1 MLNEEKRKIDLHLPT
16 GWNDCTTEELE
27 HIAASILLR
36 TQMQDRYRPFDWIAV
51 KIDVL
56 LAVNGLDVVS
66 TVNDGTA
73 VGDSDL
79 SFIVRFRRPSIW
91 QRIRM
96 RIGRTAVQFHRN
108 NDTDAFELPVGYV
121 QALCEKL
128 DWIDDEKAAPLVNF
142 PYPTLKLKGRTF
154 EGPAPMMDGYR
165 WNEYRLLQDWM
176 QLYMMQQNRAIQIA
190 SSRKVT
196 AQLLRQSAADVDYA
210 RRHFLATLFHLSD
223 YSAKADYS
231 DVFSDFDPVKF
242 QVILFWWSALMQQLA
257 KKFPRV
263 FKVQPIKKGQKNQ
276 SPWDFYNRV
285 TATLAAKYHAS
296 EDVQRNETYSVTLQK
311 LENMAEEAAEMEKIS
326 KKHK

>member
-27 HIAASILLR
+27 HIAAAILLR

-56 LAVNGLDVVS
+56 LAVNGLEVVS

-165 WNEYRLLQDWM
+165 WNEYRILQDWM
-176 QLYMMQQNRAIQIA
+176 QLYMMQQNRAVQIA

-223 YSAKADYS
+223 YSEKADYS

-242 QVILFWWSALMQQLA
+242 QVILFWWSALMRQLS

-263 FKVQPIKKGQKNQ
+263 FKVQPLKKGQKNQ